1 MNFYNN
7 FKKPYLAFIEHF
19 LCSKHYAKS
28 FVYISLN
35 LLPTIFEEGIMI
47 PVLYK
52 KKLSLYNL
60 TKVQQVKNGVKI
72 QLDTGET
79 LKPIL
84 SNLRW

>member
-1 MNFYNN
+1 
-7 FKKPYLAFIEHF
+7 
-19 LCSKHYAKS
+19 
-28 FVYISLN
+28 
-35 LLPTIFEEGIMI
+35 MI
-47 PVLYK
+47 PVLYM

-72 QLDTGET
+72 QPDPGET